1 MSDASAAPEATPQGL
16 IQLGGVPPIGRYIR
30 STWDRREF
38 AASLAMGDLRSMHM
52 DTVLGA
58 FWHLLNPILLTAVY
72 YVIFELVLDVGSG
85 RGHDNYI
92 AFLAVGIF
100 SYSYSQR
107 CVMFGAGSITSN
119 IGLIRS
125 LQFPRALLP
134 VAAVTRETVA
144 YGYALVV
151 VLLVLVVT
159 REPVTASWLVFL
171 PILALQIVFNIG
183 AALLASRLS
192 EQVRDIQNVLPF
204 LFRLA
209 FYFSG
214 TIFDVEKLVPE
225 RHQDLLWIFTL
236 NPFFAFT
243 GLPRQYLLSEPQSDL
258 LPLMWISALTW
269 TAVILVVGLV
279 FFRAGEHQYGR
290 R

>member
-1 MSDASAAPEATPQGL
+1 MSNAAGAPEATPEGL
-16 IQLGGVPPIGRYIR
+16 IQLGGVPPIGRYVR
-30 STWDRREF
+30 SIWERREF
-38 AASLAMGDLRSMHM
+38 AASLALGELRSMHM

-72 YVIFELVLDVGSG
+72 YVVFELVLNVGSA
-85 RGHDNYI
+85 RGHENYI
-92 AFLAVGIF
+92 AFLSIGIF

-107 CVMFGAGSITSN
+107 CVMFGAGAITSN

-134 VAAVTRETVA
+134 IAAVMRETIA
-144 YGYALVV
+144 YGYALFV
-151 VLLVLVVT
+151 VLLILGIT
-159 REPVTASWLVFL
+159 REPLTPSWLMFL
-171 PILALQIVFNIG
+171 AILALQIVFNIG

-204 LFRLA
+204 LFRLT

-214 TIFDVEKLVPE
+214 TLFDVEKLLGSHE
-225 RHQDLLWIFTL
+225 DLLWIFTL

-243 GLPRQYLLSEPQSDL
+243 SLPRQYLLSEPQSDL
-258 LPLMWISALTW
+258 LPLMWISALAW
-269 TAVILVVGLV
+269 TAVLLVVGLV
-279 FFRAGEHQYGR
+279 FFRGGEHQYGR